1 MDFSATT
8 NLPVTILETCDSEGT
23 GCCGLRVIPKGKTI
37 KENHSAFLCTAEGAH
52 APITEGMPDTVVQGY
67 FKGRQP
73 IKHFHQVV
81 ETSEG
86 PVTVWWSQRENNPE

>member
-1 MDFSATT
+1 MDFSATA
-8 NLPVTILETCDSEGT
+8 NLPVIYPIAGYDAGT
-23 GCCGLRVIPKGKTI
+23 GCCGLMVVPEGKTI
-37 KENHSAFLCTAEGAH
+37 KENPRAVLCTAEGAH
-52 APITEGMPDTVVQGY
+52 APILKGMPKTVTQSY
-67 FKGRQP
+67 FKGSQS